1 MLIDFKG
8 LRSMEFWKQYK
19 CIPWCSCVYLKISL
33 KVCESLKFLIPFF
46 PTQDSQNIS
55 TNSCLKIMSLEEL

>member
-19 CIPWCSCVYLKISL
+19 CIPWCSCVCLKISL
-33 KVCESLKFLIPFF
+33 KVCESLKLLIPFF
-46 PTQDSQNIS
+46 PNEDFQNIS
-55 TNSCLKIMSLEEL
+55 TNSRLKIMSLEEL